1 MAALRL
7 VPASGAA
14 PIDVSNDSAL
24 VGRDPTCDVVVSD
37 GSVSRKHA
45 RLERRGEEWAVV
57 DQGSA
62 NGTFVDSQRIVESP
76 IRSGQ
81 ELRFGAIPFTVEI
94 AGAEDDTGATIVQSA
109 MPEVTVIQS
118 EPLVPRPP
126 MAPPPAPAGGPPPLP
141 PRAGSPPPPPPPP
154 RLGGAPP
161 GPPPL
166 PGGYAPA
173 SPVPPMAAPP
183 LAPKKGRSPFF
194 WIALGCC
201 GCLGLV
207 VAAVAVVGGA
217 AMFAT
222 RGAVEAVRAQI
233 TAIKAGDMDAAYQ
246 HMSDSYRSTHTSAD
260 FGAFVSRHPGLK
272 ENSDSTFTTRNVNND
287 KAHLEGFLMA
297 ASGAKET
304 VAYDLVKSGN
314 WKIDDIKFEGE
325 AAATA
330 DAGTGGGAGGGGGGG
345 GLQVE
350 TLDVQKEAADNGTRV
365 HIKIRVTGF
374 SVKPEGDGYQMDLA
388 EDLETIGPDGQRLPA
403 LSRMGLETLREKTA
417 LASGAPAEFANTLTL
432 TGAAAPG
439 AYIARLTIRD
449 HVGQNLKTHEV
460 PFELP

>member
-7 VPASGAA
+7 VPTSGAA

-24 VGRDPTCDVVVSD
+24 VGREPTCDVVVSD

-62 NGTFVDSQRIVESP
+62 NGTFVDSQRVVESAL
-76 IRSGQ
+76 RSGQ

-94 AGAEDDTGATIVQSA
+94 AGADDDAGATIVQSA

-118 EPLVPRPP
+118 EPLVKRPP
-126 MAPPPAPAGGPPPLP
+126 MAPPPAPGVGPPPLP
-141 PRAGSPPPPPPPP
+141 PRAGSPPPPPP
-154 RLGGAPP
+154 RAGGAPP

-166 PGGYAPA
+166 PGAYGGA
-173 SPVPPMAAPP
+173 SPVPSMAAPP
-183 LAPKKGRSPFF
+183 LAPKKGRSPVF
-194 WIALGCC
+194 WIGLGCC

-207 VAAVAVVGGA
+207 LAGIALVGGA

-246 HMSDSYRSTHTSAD
+246 HMSDSYRASHTSAD
-260 FGAFVSRHPGLK
+260 FGAFVARHPGLK

-287 KAHLEGFLMA
+287 KAHLEGYLMA

-304 VAYDLVKSGN
+304 VAYDLVKSGS
-314 WKIDDIKFEGE
+314 WKIDDIKFDGE
-325 AAATA
+325 SAATA
-330 DAGTGGGAGGGGGGG
+330 ATAAAGGADGGAGG

-374 SVKPEGDGYQMDLA
+374 SVKPDGDGYRMDLA

-417 LASGAPAEFANTLTL
+417 QASGAPAEFANTLTL
-432 TGAAAPG
+432 TSAAAPG
-439 AYIARLTIRD
+439 GYIARFTIRD

-460 PFELP
+460 RFDLP

>member
-14 PIDVSNDSAL
+14 PIDVSSDSAL

-62 NGTFVDSQRIVESP
+62 NGTFVDSQRVVESAL
-76 IRSGQ
+76 RSGQ

-94 AGAEDDTGATIVQSA
+94 AGADDDAGATIVQSA

-126 MAPPPAPAGGPPPLP
+126 AATPPVPAGPPPLP
-141 PRAGSPPPPPPPP
+141 PRAGSPPPPPPP
-154 RLGGAPP
+154 RMGGAPP

-166 PGGYAPA
+166 PPGYAAA

-183 LAPKKGRSPFF
+183 VAPKKGRSPVF
-194 WIALGCC
+194 WIGLGCC

-207 VAAVAVVGGA
+207 LAGIALIGGA

-233 TAIKAGDMDAAYQ
+233 TQIKAGDMEGAYQ
-246 HMSDSYRSTHTSAD
+246 RMSDSYRATHTSAD
-260 FGAFVSRHPGLK
+260 FGGFVARHPGLK

-287 KAHLEGFLMA
+287 KAHLEGYLMA

-304 VAYDLVKSGN
+304 VAYDLVKSGD
-314 WKIDDIKFEGE
+314 WKIDDIKFDGE
-325 AAATA
+325 SAATA
-330 DAGTGGGAGGGGGGG
+330 EAGAGAGGGAGG

-350 TLDVQKEAADNGTRV
+350 TLNVQKEAADNGTQV

-374 SVKPEGDGYQMDLA
+374 AVKPEGDAYRMDLA

-403 LSRMGLETLREKTA
+403 LSRMGLETLREKTP
-417 LASGAPAEFANTLTL
+417 LATGAPAEFANTLTL

-439 AYIARLTIRD
+439 GYVARLTIRD

-460 PFELP
+460 RFDLP

>member
-14 PIDVSNDSAL
+14 AVDVSSDSAL

-45 RLERRGEEWAVV
+45 RLELRGDTWTVV

-62 NGTFVDSQRIVESP
+62 NGTFVDSQRIVESA
-76 IRSGQ
+76 IRAGQ
-81 ELRFGAIPFTVEI
+81 ELRFGAIAFRVEI
-94 AGAEDDTGATIVQSA
+94 EGEDDDAGATIVQTA

-126 MAPPPAPAGGPPPLP
+126 IVHPPAGGGPPPLP
-141 PRAGSPPPPPPPP
+141 PRAGSPPPPPP
-154 RLGGAPP
+154 RMGGAPP

-166 PGGYAPA
+166 PGSYPPV
-173 SPVPPMAAPP
+173 SPVPPMGAPP
-183 LAPKKGRSPFF
+183 LAPKKGRSPLF
-194 WIALGCC
+194 WIGLGCC

-207 VAAVAVVGGA
+207 VAAVALIGGA
-217 AMFAT
+217 AMYAT

-233 TAIKAGDMDAAYQ
+233 TEIKAGDMDAAYGR
-246 HMSDSYRSTHTSAD
+246 MSDSYRQSHTAED
-260 FGAFVSRHPGLK
+260 FAAFVARHPGLK
-272 ENSDSTFTTRNVNND
+272 ENSDSTFTTRNVQND
-287 KAHLEGFLMA
+287 KAHIEGYLMA

-304 VAYDLVKSGN
+304 VAYDLVKSGE

-325 AAATA
+325 SAATA
-330 DAGTGGGAGGGGGGG
+330 QAGGDGGGGGGSG

-350 TLDVQKEAADNGTRV
+350 TLDVQKEEAGNGIRV
-365 HIKIRVTGF
+365 NIKIRVTGF
-374 SVKPEGDGYQMDLA
+374 SVKPDGDAYQMDLA

-403 LSRMGLETLREKTA
+403 LSRMGLETLRERTSMA
-417 LASGAPAEFANTLTL
+417 TGAPAEFANTLTF
-432 TGAAAPG
+432 TSTPAAG
-439 AYIARLTIRD
+439 AYVARLTIRD

-460 PFELP
+460 RFDLP